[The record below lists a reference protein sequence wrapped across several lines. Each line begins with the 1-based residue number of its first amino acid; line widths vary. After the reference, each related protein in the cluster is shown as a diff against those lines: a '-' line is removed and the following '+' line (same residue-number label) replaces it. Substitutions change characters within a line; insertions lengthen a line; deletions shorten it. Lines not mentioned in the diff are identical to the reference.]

1 MKTVWMLL
9 LVLATSL
16 AGAAERSLVKL
27 IDPSGDDDGDGTLV
41 YPVSGDIKRG
51 SLDLRGLDISRDEN
65 GFWFTA
71 TFGDFIREMWWAPG
85 GGKNV
90 SARNKTNRLPF
101 GFNLDIYVDTDRKPG
116 SGHLFTLPGRKARI
130 DRRYAWEKAII
141 ISPQPQTARKQLLA
155 KLRENFPNR
164 PVGEAEASID
174 STMLFVTR
182 RTISDR
188 SISFFVPKEFMG
200 NSDGTDWAVTAFVTL
215 AAPVESDGNLGVR
228 QFAKEAMPDNLSYSG
243 DKAPPLPIVDLLLP
257 SGEMQTRILST
268 GRPLVGYSWGKHAI
282 DEVEIDESVQTFTAR
297 LLDLKD
303 QREQGLISDAEY
315 AAQRAKIL
323 GEL

>member
-1 MKTVWMLL
+1 MKRLWILL
-9 LVLATSL
+9 LVLATGV

-41 YPVSGDIKRG
+41 YPVAGDIKRG
-51 SLDLRGLDISRDEN
+51 SVDLRGLDISRDEN
-65 GFWFTA
+65 GFWFTV
-71 TFGDFIREMWWAPG
+71 TVGDFIREMWWVPG

-101 GFNLDIYVDTDRKPG
+101 GFNIDIYVDTDRKPG
-116 SGHLFTLPGRKARI
+116 SGHMFTLPGRKARI

-141 ISPQPQTARKQLLA
+141 LSPQPQTARKQLLA

-164 PVGEAEASID
+164 PPAEAEASID
-174 STMLFVTR
+174 GTMYFVTR
-182 RTISDR
+182 RTIRDR
-188 SISFFVPKEFMG
+188 SISFFVPKEFIG
-200 NSDGTDWAVTAFVTL
+200 TSDGTDWAVTAFVTL
-215 AAPVESDGNLGVR
+215 AAPVENDGNLGVR
-228 QFAKEAMPDNLSYSG
+228 QFSKETLPDNLSYSG

-257 SGEMQTRILST
+257 SGEMQARVLAA
-268 GRPLVGYSWGKHAI
+268 GRPLVGYSWGAHAI
-282 DEVEIDESVQTFTAR
+282 DEVEIDESVQTFTVR

-315 AAQRAKIL
+315 KTLRDKIL